1 MYSTIDPETGKEVIM
16 YEIGM
21 NGSFPTVNVKQFI
34 KKDSPIF
41 DSKNSHKRTNKR

>member
-1 MYSTIDPETGKEVIM
+1 MYKTIDPKTGNEVIV
-16 YEIGM
+16 YESGI
-21 NGSFPTVNVKQFI
+21 GSFPVNVKFI